1 MWDAN
6 ALLFSITGYSRTPTL
21 HWDPK
26 IPGGTSSEGL
36 QEHFPTLKG
45 LNFAQVSES
54 LAWGTLLVCTEVPLS
69 PEQLTT
75 AMPFPEQCWRGMA
88 VASQQVKRRHYAY
101 MRKLPRSKCQG

>member
-6 ALLFSITGYSRTPTL
+6 ALLFSITGYSRTPAL

-26 IPGGTSSEGL
+26 IPGGTSSQGL

-54 LAWGTLLVCTEVPLS
+54 LAWRTSLVCTEVPLS
-69 PEQLTT
+69 PEQVWTGASGTSIELMVVWVTKD
-75 AMPFPEQCWRGMA
+75 RGC
-88 VASQQVKRRHYAY
+88 
-101 MRKLPRSKCQG
+101 PG